1 MKKLFLPLAVCLLMP
16 GCSVKEDRGQCPCLL
31 SFITAEAFAPVADYP
46 DTEWK
51 LTVTGYAEEGMIVEE
66 SFGLESV
73 RDTLEYPVR
82 RGTVFVT
89 ARLSDAEPQISDGYW
104 QIPEGAQADRLY
116 ACCSRIDAGGETA
129 FFRVLPHK
137 QYATVTLLDNSGT
150 EVPFG
155 GRTLTVRGHSC
166 GLDLTT
172 LRPIEGPFACPAQ
185 ASDALPERGVQV
197 RIPRQED
204 ASLELELADRD
215 TVLRIPL
222 GEVLFSQPY
231 TPADE
236 DVPDYLV
243 WLSATGS
250 AAWVSSVI
258 TVRPWK

>member
-1 MKKLFLPLAVCLLMP
+1 MKSPLLLLAAGFLLQA
-16 GCSVKEDRGQCPCLL
+16 CSVKEDRGQCPCLL
-31 SFITAEAFAPVADYP
+31 SFITTEAFAPVADYP

-51 LTVTGYAEEGMIVEE
+51 LTVTGYAEEGKIVEE
-66 SFGLESV
+66 RFGLERA
-73 RDTLEYPVR
+73 RDMWEFPVKK
-82 RGTVFVT
+82 GAVFVT
-89 ARLSDAEPQISDGYW
+89 AWLSRTETPVSDGCYR
-104 QIPEGAQADRLY
+104 IPSGNQAERIY
-116 ACCSRIDAGGETA
+116 ACCSQIDASGETA
-129 FFRVLPHK
+129 IFRVRPHK
-137 QYATVTLLDNSGT
+137 QYATVTLLDDSGMD
-150 EVPFG
+150 VPFG
-155 GRTLTVRGHSC
+155 GRTLTVRGHCC

-172 LRPIEGPFACPAQ
+172 LRPIEGPFECPAQ

-204 ASLELELADRD
+204 ASLELELADLD
-215 TVLRIPL
+215 TELHIPL

-243 WLSATGS
+243 WLSVSGS